1 MSSARSVSLD
11 IKYSGK
17 NISKKLA
24 PYITSFTFTDIA
36 SGSSDSISLKLMDR
50 DKKWMGN
57 WFPSKGSKI
66 TPKIYAKNWTK
77 DNDNRKVICG
87 TFVLDDLSYSGRPL
101 TCNVGAV
108 SMPATEGFQKTKRT
122 KVWKKE
128 TVRSIAKTIADRY
141 KLGFSY
147 SANTITISS
156 IEQTSRSDSDFLN
169 SLCSSYGLGF
179 KIFANKICIFNEE
192 TYENKNSIATID
204 ETDMLDWSYNTTLS
218 GTYTCAKISYTNAKT
233 GKDVTIKV
241 GSGTRIYEVNEKAD
255 NYSDAQLKAKAA
267 LREQNKNM
275 TTMSVTMMGNPKIY
289 ATACVNITGLNK
301 LNGKYYVEQVKHNI
315 NSSSGYVM
323 SLSLRYLPSINK
335 KSSSNNSSSGGTSY
349 TIKKGDTL
357 WMLAKKYYG
366 SGVKYSIIYNA
377 NKEIIE
383 STAKK
388 HGKSSSDNGHWI
400 YPGTKITIPAE

>member
-1 MSSARSVSLD
+1 MSSARRVSLD

-17 NISKKLA
+17 NITKKLA
-24 PYITSFTFTDIA
+24 PYITSFTFVDIA

-57 WFPSKGSKI
+57 WFPTKGARI
-66 TPKIYAKNWTK
+66 IPKISVSNWKK
-77 DNDNRKVICG
+77 DNDNRKVACG
-87 TFVLDDLSYSGRPL
+87 IFVLDDLSYSGRPL
-101 TCNVGAV
+101 TCNIGAV

-141 KLGFSY
+141 NLGFSY
-147 SANTITISS
+147 SANKITISS
-156 IEQTSRSDSDFLN
+156 IEQSSRSDSDFLN
-169 SLCSSYGLGF
+169 SLCNSYGLGF

-192 TYENKNSIATID
+192 TYENKKVVATID
-204 ETDMLDWSYNTTLS
+204 ETDMTDWSYNTTLS

-233 GKDVTIKV
+233 GKDVVIKV
-241 GSGTRIYEVNEKAD
+241 GSGNRCYDVSEKAD
-255 NYSDAQLKAKAA
+255 SYADAQLKAKAA

-275 TTMSVTMMGNPKIY
+275 TTMSVTMMANPKIY
-289 ATACVNITGLNK
+289 ATACVNVTGLSK
-301 LNGKYYVEQVKHNI
+301 LNGKYYVEQVKH
-315 NSSSGYVM
+315 SMSTSGYVM
-323 SLSLRYLPSINK
+323 TLSLRYIPTTTNK
-335 KSSSNNSSSGGTSY
+335 KTSNNSSSSVTSY

-357 WMLAKKYYG
+357 WMIAKKYYG
-366 SGVKYSIIYNA
+366 SGVKYTVIYNA
-377 NKEIIE
+377 NKELIE